1 VNAINADQIDTP
13 LFRQFVRERARS
25 RGVSEAEQLDAYR
38 ARNLMGVGLIPA
50 EAVAD
55 LAVLMAGDR
64 FRFTT
69 GDFLTVDG
77 GLAEAFPR

>member
-1 VNAINADQIDTP
+1 MEGGEGGLGRGVCWDRRFGG
-13 LFRQFVRERARS
+13 LRS
-25 RGVSEAEQLDAYR
+25 RGVSEAEQLDLYR
-38 ARNLMGVGLIPA
+38 ARNLMNVGLIPA
-50 EAVAD
+50 DAVAD

-69 GDFLTVDG
+69 GDFITVDG